1 MSIMNSE
8 RRSFY
13 QNNKIIRPVE
23 KSVSCLH
30 KNQNESR
37 FLENNRNVFIE
48 FLRNLILIV
57 AIIGIPLIAIFG
69 DQIPHFK
76 EKTIALLMLNNEAKT
91 SSTDF
96 DIAVQPNRSVESK
109 ESLTK
114 REYSANQI
122 PIELSQNSTQA
133 VPTDFVLIDSS
144 NNPDLAK
151 NNPVAFISKSTT
163 IDNQGGLVDKNENMR
178 TQSSFDSSL
187 KYKDYAE
194 NKNQAE
200 LENDEA
206 VSFEMNIED
215 WEQKLQKLGAF
226 NIKKERWG
234 QNGEFWRLSC
244 QVMPFKSRGEF
255 TQFFETTETEY
266 SKCLMNIVQ
275 NIESWQNNRSK
286 YF

>member
-13 QNNKIIRPVE
+13 QNNKRIRPVE

-30 KNQNESR
+30 KSQNESQ
-37 FLENNRNVFIE
+37 FFENNKNIFIE
-48 FLRNLILIV
+48 FLRNFILIV
-57 AIIGIPLIAIFG
+57 SLIGIPLIAIFW
-69 DQIPHFK
+69 DQISHFK
-76 EKTIALLMLNNEAKT
+76 EKTVALLLLNNEAKT
-91 SSTDF
+91 SSTDI
-96 DIAVQPNRSVESK
+96 DIVVQPNRSVESK

-114 REYSANQI
+114 KEYSTNQI
-122 PIELSQNSTQA
+122 PIDISQNSSQA

-144 NNPDLAK
+144 NNSELSK
-151 NNPVAFISKSTT
+151 NSPVAFINKLTT
-163 IDNQGGLVDKNENMR
+163 IDNQDGFVDRNENIR

-187 KYKDYAE
+187 KYNDYTE
-194 NKNQAE
+194 NKSWAE
-200 LENDEA
+200 LVNDEA
-206 VSFEMNIED
+206 VSLEMNIED

-255 TQFFETTETEY
+255 TQFFEATETEY

-275 NIESWQNNRSK
+275 VIESWQNNK
-286 YF
+286 